1 MLNHQITFE
10 RKERLENAL
19 AEDYK
24 TICKQQYS
32 KQLLRDNFGDKV
44 KKAKATHKSSHR
56 RCSIKKAVLK
66 NLTASTGK
74 HLCWVHLLKELQ
86 ARSVNFAKFLRTL
99 ILKST

>member
-1 MLNHQITFE
+1 MTFE

-24 TICKQQYS
+24 TICKQEYS
-32 KQLLRDNFGDKV
+32 KQLLSDKV
-44 KKAKATHKSSHR
+44 KKAKATDKNSHR

-66 NLTASTGK
+66 NSTTLTRK

-86 ARSVNFAKFLRTL
+86 TRSVNFAKFLRTL

>member
-1 MLNHQITFE
+1 MTFE

-56 RCSIKKAVLK
+56 RCSIKKAVIK

-74 HLCWVHLLKELQ
+74 HLCRVHLLKELQ

>member
-1 MLNHQITFE
+1 MTFE

-24 TICKQQYS
+24 TICKQEYS
-32 KQLLRDNFGDKV
+32 KQLLRDNLGDKV
-44 KKAKATHKSSHR
+44 KKAKATDKNSHR

-66 NLTASTGK
+66 NSTTLTRK
-74 HLCWVHLLKELQ
+74 HLCWVQLLKELQ
-86 ARSVNFAKFLRTL
+86 TRSVNFAKFLRTL